1 MRPLFSIEKFKISR
15 DDIIVGGILGEGFFG
30 EVHNGVYKTQ
40 VRFFFEYQN
49 KSADASESDAFAVCV
64 QTGEKLSVAIK
75 TCKNCSADV
84 KEKFLSEAG
93 EHAVTARFISVHIRT
108 Q

>member
-1 MRPLFSIEKFKISR
+1 MWPFFSIEKYKISR
-15 DDIIVGGILGEGFFG
+15 EDIVVGGILGEGFFG
-30 EVHNGVYKTQ
+30 EVHNGVYETQ
-40 VRFFFEYQN
+40 VRFFFVYQN
-49 KSADASESDAFAVCV
+49 KYVKASESDASTVCL

-93 EHAVTARFISVHIRT
+93 ERAVTARFISVHIRT